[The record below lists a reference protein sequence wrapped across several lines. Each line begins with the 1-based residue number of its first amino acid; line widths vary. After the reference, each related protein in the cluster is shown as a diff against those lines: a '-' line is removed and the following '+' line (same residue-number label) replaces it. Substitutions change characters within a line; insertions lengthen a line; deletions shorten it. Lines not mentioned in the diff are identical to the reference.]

1 MPKRVLTEQYWEDFG
16 LKVLQ
21 ASRKNKGQ
29 IVIHQI
35 AIIGEVIVEL
45 HARKDKVL
53 DFDKR
58 ARGTPLE
65 ISSGV

>member
-1 MPKRVLTEQYWEDFG
+1 
-16 LKVLQ
+16 VLQ